1 MISGYASYVTY
12 GNLMIISILYQQE
25 MPGRLPVAGGNLG
38 PRKVGC
44 PTYQRLRRAPAETT
58 SRGRRGPDVREQQQG
73 E

>member
-1 MISGYASYVTY
+1 
-12 GNLMIISILYQQE
+12 

-58 SRGRRGPDVREQQQG
+58 SRGRRGPDVREEQQG
-73 E
+73 EESSESHGFEL